1 MFLTFEGGE
10 GCGKSTQIQRL
21 AERLRGLGREVVLTR
36 EPGGTEIGEQLRHL
50 LQFSQ
55 AGHRMAAETELLLF
69 AASRAQLVRELIRP
83 ALTRGAVVLADRF
96 LDSTTVYQG
105 VARRIDPAEVAAIN
119 HFAVG
124 ESQPDHTFLLDLDP
138 AEARARLSRRER
150 PPGAPDRMEGQPPEF
165 HEAVRR
171 GYLALAAREPGR
183 IQLLDATHQT
193 GIVLTESFAM
203 HPAASVSGLYFAHP
217 ESRYFTV
224 DKLTRDQVEDYAKRK
239 GMPLAEIE
247 RWLSPNLGYDT

>member
-21 AERLRGLGREVVLTR
+21 AARLRGLGREVVLTR

-50 LQFSQ
+50 LQFSK
-55 AGHRMAAETELLLF
+55 AGHGMAAETELLLF

-83 ALTRGAVVLADRF
+83 ALARGAIVLADRF

-119 HFAVG
+119 RFAIG
-124 ESQPDHTFLLDLDP
+124 DCRPDLTFLLDLDP
-138 AEARARLSRRER
+138 AAARARLASRDR
-150 PPGAPDRMEGQPPEF
+150 PPGAPDRMENQPADF

-171 GYLALAAREPGR
+171 GYLALAAAEPAR
-183 IQLLDATHQT
+183 IHLLDA
-193 GIVLTESFAM
+193 
-203 HPAASVSGLYFAHP
+203 AAPIDAL
-217 ESRYFTV
+217 ESRIWSE
-224 DKLTRDQVEDYAKRK
+224 VEPRVLEA
-239 GMPLAEIE
+239 
-247 RWLSPNLGYDT
+247 

>member
-21 AERLRGLGREVVLTR
+21 AERLRALGREVVVTR

-50 LQFSQ
+50 LQFSA
-55 AGHRMAAETELLLF
+55 AGHRLASESELLLF

-83 ALTRGAVVLADRF
+83 ALDRGAIVLADRF

-124 ESQPDHTFLLDLDP
+124 PTLPDLTFLLDLPP
-138 AEARARLSRRER
+138 ALARARLAAR
-150 PPGAPDRMEGQPPEF
+150 PRPSGAPDRMEQQPPEF
-165 HEAVRR
+165 YEAVRR
-171 GYLALAAREPGR
+171 GYLDLAARETTR
-183 IQLLDATHQT
+183 IRLLDAT
-193 GIVLTESFAM
+193 
-203 HPAASVSGLYFAHP
+203 ASIEQLATDIWQAVA
-217 ESRYFTV
+217 
-224 DKLTRDQVEDYAKRK
+224 TRLPR
-239 GMPLAEIE
+239 
-247 RWLSPNLGYDT
+247 

>member
-21 AERLRGLGREVVLTR
+21 AERLRALGREVVVTR

-50 LQFSQ
+50 LQFSA
-55 AGHRMAAETELLLF
+55 AGHRLVSESELLLF

-83 ALTRGAVVLADRF
+83 ALDRGAIVLADRF

-124 ESQPDHTFLLDLDP
+124 PTLPDLTFLLDLPP
-138 AEARARLSRRER
+138 ALARARLAARPR
-150 PPGAPDRMEGQPPEF
+150 PPGAPDRMEQQPAEF
-165 HEAVRR
+165 YEAVRR
-171 GYLALAAREPGR
+171 GYLDLAARETTR
-183 IQLLDATHQT
+183 IRLLDAT
-193 GIVLTESFAM
+193 
-203 HPAASVSGLYFAHP
+203 ASIEQLATDIWQAVA
-217 ESRYFTV
+217 
-224 DKLTRDQVEDYAKRK
+224 TRLPR
-239 GMPLAEIE
+239 
-247 RWLSPNLGYDT
+247 

>member
-21 AERLRGLGREVVLTR
+21 AERLRALGREVVVTR

-50 LQFSQ
+50 LQFSA
-55 AGHRMAAETELLLF
+55 AGHRLASESELLLF

-83 ALTRGAVVLADRF
+83 ALDRGAIVLADRF

-124 ESQPDHTFLLDLDP
+124 PTLPALTFLLDLPP
-138 AEARARLSRRER
+138 ALARARLAAR
-150 PPGAPDRMEGQPPEF
+150 PRPSGAPDRMEQQPPEF
-165 HEAVRR
+165 YEAVRR
-171 GYLALAAREPGR
+171 GYLDLAARETTR
-183 IQLLDATHQT
+183 IRLLDAT
-193 GIVLTESFAM
+193 
-203 HPAASVSGLYFAHP
+203 ASIEQLATDIWQAVA
-217 ESRYFTV
+217 
-224 DKLTRDQVEDYAKRK
+224 TRLPR
-239 GMPLAEIE
+239 
-247 RWLSPNLGYDT
+247 